1 MKTRIIGILVCM
13 LLIATALPAVGAI
26 KNCDNGSF
34 FQPPI
39 QWEKTYG
46 SLPGYGHFVQ
56 QTSDGGYIATG
67 TIVTTGGTQKEVY
80 LVKTDANGNTIWTQS
95 YGGCGTLDSGYC
107 VQQTTDGGY
116 IIAGVYG
123 GHSLWLIKTDSN
135 GIQQWNNVF
144 DPLSTIDAAYS
155 VQQTNDGGYI
165 LVGGYHFTPF
175 TCDVWLIKTNAYG
188 VKQWDQ
194 KIGAGA
200 ELGRCVRQTSDGGY
214 IITGG
219 TAYGAGM
226 SDVYLIK
233 TDAGGNPTWTQTFG
247 GASND
252 EGYSVRQTSD
262 GGYIIT
268 GYTGS
273 FGAGQRDVYLIKT
286 DAGGNPTW
294 TQTFGG
300 TNYDCGTSVRQT
312 SDGGYIIGGAT
323 DSFGPYAIYL
333 IKTDAGGNKQWDE
346 TFGVANTVN
355 AGGPC
360 VDQTTDGGYIIA
372 GTKYTTYSEFWLI
385 KLRTNQPPNQP
396 TTPSGPTSGT
406 PGNSYPYETSATDP
420 DNDKVEYGWDW
431 TGNGVVDQWDNNG
444 GNYYAPGEEITTSH
458 SWPMQGTYNVTV
470 VAKDINGAQGPW
482 SNPLTVTMPR
492 NKANNIYFN
501 LLSWLFDRFPNAF
514 PILRQVLGL

>member
-1 MKTRIIGILVCM
+1 MKTKIIGILAIM
-13 LLIATALPAVGAI
+13 LLIATALPAVGTV
-26 KNCDNGSF
+26 KNCDNGSL

-67 TIVTTGGTQKEVY
+67 TIYITGGTNGEVY
-80 LVKTDANGNTIWTQS
+80 LVKTDANGNTMWTQT
-95 YGGCGTLDSGYC
+95 YGTTFFYEGGCC
-107 VQQTTDGGY
+107 VQQTSDGGY
-116 IIAGVYG
+116 IIAGYCG
-123 GHSLWLIKTDSN
+123 SGLWLIKTDSN
-135 GIQQWNNVF
+135 GNQQWNSVF
-144 DPLSTIDAAYS
+144 DCQGVDAPYS
-155 VQQTNDGGYI
+155 VQQTTDGGYI
-165 LVGGYHFTPF
+165 LVGGYHGALTV
-175 TCDVWLIKTNAYG
+175 DVYLIKTNTYG

-200 ELGRCVRQTSDGGY
+200 ELGRCVRQTTDGGY
-214 IITGG
+214 IITGY

-273 FGAGQRDVYLIKT
+273 FGAGGADVYLIKT

-323 DSFGPYAIYL
+323 NSFGPGSYNIYL
-333 IKTDAGGNKQWDE
+333 IKTDAGGNKQWDD
-346 TFGVANTVN
+346 TFGAANTLN

-360 VDQTTDGGYIIA
+360 ADQTTDGGYIIA

-385 KLRTNQPPNQP
+385 KLGTNQPPNKP
-396 TTPSGPTSGT
+396 SKPSGQINGKVGTSYT
-406 PGNSYPYETSATDP
+406 YSSTTTDP
-420 DNDKVEYGWDW
+420 DGNQIYYWFDWGDTTNSGWVGPYASGATGSASHTW
-431 TGNGVVDQWDNNG
+431 TSQ
-444 GNYYAPGEEITTSH
+444 GNY
-458 SWPMQGTYNVTV
+458 NVKV
-470 VAKDINGAQGPW
+470 KAKDDPHAAESIW
-482 SNPLTVTMPR
+482 SDPLTVTMPR
-492 NKANNIYFN
+492 NKVINTPFLNFLENHPN
-501 LLSWLFDRFPNAF
+501 LF
-514 PILRQVLGL
+514 PILRHMLGL